1 MRYRQPMPNG
11 TNIVVSQA
19 AGDELRQ
26 RARDLS
32 TVLGRR
38 VTISEA
44 LTMAL
49 SATRGAGLAP
59 GVAVRVTSRV
69 KPDRP
74 PTSESGVSAS
84 PDGRR

>member
-1 MRYRQPMPNG
+1 MPNG

-32 TVLGRR
+32 TEYGRR

-44 LTMAL
+44 LTLAL
-49 SATRGAGLAP
+49 AGAGPDAEAGRVTP
-59 GVAVRVTSRV
+59 TGFVRVT
-69 KPDRP
+69 
-74 PTSESGVSAS
+74 GA
-84 PDGRR
+84 